1 MAIVWYFSIKFS
13 TSSKEIFHTIKIVL
27 LQADKNSNLVPLKS
41 LDEFQIKGSACRIVK
56 KAVIRKV
63 NFMITKLLKYAIIP
77 DV

>member
-13 TSSKEIFHTIKIVL
+13 TSSKEIFHSIKSIFL
-27 LQADKNSNLVPLKS
+27 HADKDSNLVPLK
-41 LDEFQIKGSACRIVK
+41 LFDEFQIKGSACRIVK
-56 KAVIRKV
+56 KTVIRKV